1 MPLNCRSLG
10 LSIWSILTGILLGS
24 FSPLPLH
31 AADTE
36 QEPWRVSDVL
46 GLPAWFRLSGDHR
59 LRYETLEGQFRTN
72 RQGNEHILVMR
83 TSLQAALTFD
93 RFEFVTEFMDSRQ
106 ELADRRSPINTTIV
120 NSFELLQ
127 SYLAVNFPDVVQ
139 EGDTARLQLGR
150 QTMDFG
156 SRRLIARNRFR
167 NTINNFTGINTSWTA
182 ASGHTLRAFYFL
194 PVNRLPADTPSLL
207 RNHTE
212 ADEEDF
218 DWQFWGVAAEMP
230 QLLPNIN
237 GELFLFGMHEDDS
250 PDQATADRT
259 LYTPGFRLYRKPAT
273 GQFDAELE
281 SVFQAGHS
289 RSSTAATNTTDFD
302 HFAHFQ
308 HVEVGYSF
316 AVQWSPRL
324 VVQFDYASGDDNP
337 NDDNNN
343 RFDTLFGAR
352 RFDFGPT
359 GIYGSFARSNLISP
373 GYRLFLKPHARFNI
387 MFAHRFYWLAADRD
401 AWTTSG
407 VRDPTGKSGSYLG
420 AQPEIRLQWDIL
432 PGNAQLE
439 AGAAYLF
446 SGEFEDGAPNSNGE
460 GDTSYA
466 YVQTVFT
473 F

>member
-1 MPLNCRSLG
+1 MNRRSL
-10 LSIWSILTGILLGS
+10 SWPIWSILAGILLS
-24 FSPLPLH
+24 SISPLTLQ
-31 AADTE
+31 AADNVPK
-36 QEPWRVSDVL
+36 PWRGSDVL
-46 GLPAWFRLSGDHR
+46 GLPAWFQLSGHHR

-72 RQGNEHILVMR
+72 RQGNEHILVLR
-83 TSLQAALTFD
+83 TAIQAALTFD
-93 RFEFVTEFMDSRQ
+93 QFELVAEFMDSRQ

-120 NSFELLQ
+120 NTFELLQ
-127 SYLAVNFPDVVQ
+127 GYVAVNFPDVVQ
-139 EGDTARLQLGR
+139 EGGTARLQLGR
-150 QTMDFG
+150 QTIDFG
-156 SRRLIARNRFR
+156 SRRLVARNRFR
-167 NTINNFTGINTSWTA
+167 NTLNNFTGINTSWAA
-182 ASGHTLRAFYFL
+182 ASGHSLRAFYFL
-194 PVNRLPADTPSLL
+194 PVSRVPSDTPSLL
-207 RNHTE
+207 DNDTE
-212 ADEEDF
+212 FDEEDF

-230 QLLPNIN
+230 QLLPTIN
-237 GELFLFGMHEDDS
+237 GELFVFGLHEDDS
-250 PDQATADRT
+250 PDRVTRDRT

-273 GQFDAELE
+273 GQFDCELE

-289 RSSTAATNTTDFD
+289 RSSTATTNTTDLD

-308 HVEVGYSF
+308 HLEVGYSF
-316 AVQWSPRL
+316 AVRWSPRL

-359 GIYGSFARSNLISP
+359 GIYGPFARSNLISP
-373 GYRLFLKPHARFNI
+373 GYRLVLKPHAAFDI

-407 VRDPTGKSGSYLG
+407 VHDPTGKSGSYLG
-420 AQPEIRLQWDIL
+420 TQPEIRLRWDVL
-432 PGNAQLE
+432 PGNVRLE

-446 SGEFEDGAPNSNGE
+446 SGEFEDDAPNSNDE